1 MAKIVVCGA
10 YLKEQPLN
18 WQLTE
23 RGEQL
28 HQKTTTSHQY
38 RLYVLPEE
46 ERPALVRDESGDGQ
60 AIQVEIWQL
69 PSEYFGN
76 LVAAIP
82 STEAGLTGSNPN
94 TKPTRQIYLAR
105 RHSFSFLLQ
114 RALH

>member
-10 YLKEQPLN
+10 HLKEQPLN
-18 WQLTE
+18 WRLTE

-38 RLYVLPEE
+38 RLYDLPEE

-60 AIQVEIWQL
+60 ANQVEIWQL
-69 PSEYFGN
+69 PNEYFGS

-94 TKPTRQIYLAR
+94 IKPTRQIYLAR
-105 RHSFSFLLQ
+105 RHSFSFLPQ